1 SEQLTAHLLGYI
13 HQHYPYD
20 LRGDPQ
26 LRADLQTH
34 IGAMLLRVKYQIGS
48 HNPLADHIKQ
58 YYPLAYDITLAA
70 ISEWIRQTPY
80 RLTHHEIG

>member
-1 SEQLTAHLLGYI
+1 MAAESEQLTEHLLGYI
-13 HQHYPYD
+13 HHHYPYD

-48 HNPLADHIKQ
+48 HNPWRTTSSS
-58 YYPLAYDITLAA
+58 IT
-70 ISEWIRQTPY
+70 P
-80 RLTHHEIG
+80 RLRHHPGGHL

>member
-1 SEQLTAHLLGYI
+1 MAAESEQLVEHLLAYI

-20 LRGDPQ
+20 LRGDLQ

-34 IGAMLLRVKYQIGS
+34 ISAMLLRVKYQIGS

-58 YYPLAYDITLAA
+58 YYPSPTT
-70 ISEWIRQTPY
+70 SHWRPS
-80 RLTHHEIG
+80 RSGSGRPLTG

>member
-1 SEQLTAHLLGYI
+1 MAAESEQLVEHLLAYI

-20 LRGDPQ
+20 LRGDLQ

-34 IGAMLLRVKYQIGS
+34 ISAMLLRVKYQIGS

-58 YYPLAYDITLAA
+58 YYPSLTT
-70 ISEWIRQTPY
+70 SRWRPSRSGSG
-80 RLTHHEIG
+80 RLPIG